1 MAGVRWRLGCV
12 LAALIGI
19 GNTAALAGAAAALDL
34 ERYRVTRPGEVL
46 FRHAARHAELS
57 AIPDSER
64 EAFTTPSASGGLPMA
79 SPATSTTASSPGRP
93 SPGP

>member
-19 GNTAALAGAAAALDL
+19 GNTAALAGAAGALDL
-34 ERYRVTRPGEVL
+34 ERYGVTRPGEVL
-46 FRHAARHAELS
+46 FRHAALS

-64 EAFTTPSASGGLPMA
+64 EAFATPSASGGLPLA

>member
-19 GNTAALAGAAAALDL
+19 GNTAALDL

-64 EAFTTPSASGGLPMA
+64 EAFATPSASGGLPLA